1 MTRFIRIIPIDCS
14 CEVSAASADRKIVAN
29 RDAGNHKVIGTRPA
43 AFENK
48 GRIDAPV
55 MFVICSKQICS
66 KQWRAPALPM
76 GRMTMKLLTTKTF
89 LTAAA
94 LGLLATAALA
104 QATAPEPWELKPD
117 MGYAYDKE
125 GKTLSYKM
133 GTSNA
138 GLLLKG
144 AKKVPKG
151 TLFFIGQ
158 NGQLYIRTGPY
169 LEGNGK
175 FMFGSN

>member
-1 MTRFIRIIPIDCS
+1 
-14 CEVSAASADRKIVAN
+14 
-29 RDAGNHKVIGTRPA
+29 
-43 AFENK
+43 
-48 GRIDAPV
+48 
-55 MFVICSKQICS
+55 
-66 KQWRAPALPM
+66 
-76 GRMTMKLLTTKTF
+76 MTMNKLSLQA
-89 LTAAA
+89 LLLAAA
-94 LGLLATAALA
+94 LGGVTTSAFAQDAAA
-104 QATAPEPWELKPD
+104 EPWELKQD
-117 MGYAYDKE
+117 MGYAYSKD

-133 GTSNA
+133 GTNNA

-158 NGQLYIRTGPY
+158 NGQLYMRTGNY

>member
-1 MTRFIRIIPIDCS
+1 MMMRFS
-14 CEVSAASADRKIVAN
+14 
-29 RDAGNHKVIGTRPA
+29 
-43 AFENK
+43 
-48 GRIDAPV
+48 
-55 MFVICSKQICS
+55 
-66 KQWRAPALPM
+66 
-76 GRMTMKLLTTKTF
+76 TKT
-89 LTAAA
+89 LLVAAA
-94 LGLLATAALA
+94 LTTLTTSAFA
-104 QATAPEPWELKPD
+104 QAAGPTPWVLTPD
-117 MGYAYDKE
+117 MGYGYDKE

-133 GTSNA
+133 GTNNA

-158 NGQLYIRTGPY
+158 NGQLYMRTGPY